1 MLIYFE
7 AVYQTIASMGPHYL
21 VSIYNWVKTAVW
33 EAPYRFILDVELE
46 KIRLERNLSLRDYD
60 EIYSEECKNSWFRYE
75 PTNSVLL
82 FAKWPNPFV
91 RIFNA
96 LFGTRFFIVPSQSK
110 RPLDPKSDLCTIYMN
125 HFSTLMEIIDRNTE
139 HIPEGDYLQFCTVI
153 SDLRRQ
159 YMDSTHLEYE
169 PVIPS
174 VYVPQAPPYF
184 PPDDM
189 DWYPSA

>member
-1 MLIYFE
+1 
-7 AVYQTIASMGPHYL
+7 
-21 VSIYNWVKTAVW
+21 
-33 EAPYRFILDVELE
+33 
-46 KIRLERNLSLRDYD
+46 
-60 EIYSEECKNSWFRYE
+60 
-75 PTNSVLL
+75 
-82 FAKWPNPFV
+82 
-91 RIFNA
+91 
-96 LFGTRFFIVPSQSK
+96 
-110 RPLDPKSDLCTIYMN
+110 
-125 HFSTLMEIIDRNTE
+125 MEIIDRNTE

-159 YMDSTHLEYE
+159 YIDHGYDSDTDSTHLEYE